1 MSREIINGSYA
12 IDYLP
17 TQKKVIECV
26 GTMQVPNTMY
36 CGGFGSGKTRLATEI
51 GWELGLLYPGIE
63 VGYFRKTRTS
73 IYDTT
78 YKTFLDETVPPEYI
92 LPGGWKKG
100 TLEITILNGSYY
112 HFFGIDN
119 FERKGSLRFDIIIV
133 DEAIELDEDDIVML
147 QGRLRGKRIPLP
159 QIIYLCNP
167 GAPGSF
173 WWKLF
178 VLNSELHPDKRDKD
192 YAYFSTNSFENYH
205 NPPAY
210 FDRLKKWLGTQYGNR
225 YVLSMWVAFRGTILE
240 QFDPKVHVIAP
251 FQIPSN
257 WPKWLSVDFGYDH
270 PLVMLWIAQDPGTG
284 RQYVYRQFYKTHTLV
299 KDACASGKKVTDACR
314 EALEDITADHDAENR
329 AQFELYWQ
337 ATRAA
342 IKDVKPGLQAVQELL
357 LPQYDGKPGLY
368 IFDDAWAE
376 RDGFWYGNYD
386 PDPVLKEKSLPQNLQ
401 EEIPRYMWGKDDKP
415 VKEFDHAVDSTR
427 YHVFTQ
433 KTGMLKGGGLEVY
446 HGESFSRR

>member
-1 MSREIINGSYA
+1 MSM
-12 IDYLP
+12 
-17 TQKKVIECV
+17 TC
-26 GTMQVPNTMY
+26 PNIMF
-36 CGGFGSGKTRLATEI
+36 CGGFGNGKSRFAGEI
-51 GWELGLLYPGIE
+51 GFQLGCQIPGLE
-63 VGYFRKTRTS
+63 VGYWRKTRSS
-73 IYDTT
+73 IEDTT
-78 YKTFLDETVPPEYI
+78 YRLFVENVVPEEYI
-92 LPGGWKKG
+92 KYQNKSKLTTIIKPTSMGGG
-100 TLEITILNGSYY
+100 NARFDFLGMDRVT
-112 HFFGIDN
+112 
-119 FERKGSLRFDIIIV
+119 RKGSYWFDIIII
-133 DEAIELDEDDIVML
+133 DESIEFTEDELKMME
-147 QGRLRGKRIPLP
+147 GRLRGKHIPKPLM
-159 QIIYLCNP
+159 IYLTNP
-167 GAPGSF
+167 GAPGSYQH
-173 WWKLF
+173 KLF
-178 VLNSELHPDKRDKD
+178 VQNDELPIDKRDKD
-192 YAYFSTNSFENYH
+192 FAYFCATSFENIH
-205 NPPAY
+205 NPTAY
-210 FDRLKKWLGTQYGNR
+210 FDRLKKWIGTQYYDR
-225 YVLSMWVAFRGTILE
+225 YVLGLWKAFRGTIFE
-240 QFDPKVHVIAP
+240 QFDPKVHVVPP
-251 FQIPSN
+251 FPIPSN

-299 KDACASGKKVTDACR
+299 KDACASGKKVTDACK
-314 EALEDITADHDAENR
+314 ETLEDITADHDAENR

>member
-1 MSREIINGSYA
+1 MSRRLINGQYA
-12 IDYLP
+12 ITYLP
-17 TQKKVIECV
+17 TQQKAIDCIGAMK
-26 GTMQVPNTMY
+26 TPNIMY
-36 CGGFGSGKTRLATEI
+36 NSGFGSGKTLMVGEAAEQLLLQYDEVKI
-51 GWELGLLYPGIE
+51 GI
-63 VGYFRKTRTS
+63 FRKTRTS
-73 IYDTT
+73 IKDTT
-78 YKTFLDETVPPEYI
+78 YKVFINEVLPPEYI
-92 LPGGWKKG
+92 ANLNKTDLDI
-100 TLEITILNGSYY
+100 TLINKSNI

-119 FERKGSLRFDIIIV
+119 FERKGSLQFDAIFT
-133 DEAIELDEDDIVML
+133 DEATELEEEDHIML
-147 QGRLRGKRIPLP
+147 NGRLRGTVIPMP
-159 QIIYLCNP
+159 MKIDVCNP
-167 GAPGSF
+167 GAPGSYLH
-173 WWKLF
+173 KLY
-178 VLNSELHPDKRDKD
+178 VQNDEKHIELQDKD
-192 YAYFSTNSFENYH
+192 FKYFTCTSFENIH
-205 NPPAY
+205 NPKS
-210 FDRLKKWLGTQYGNR
+210 FFERLKKWIGTQYYDR
-225 YVLSMWVAFRGTILE
+225 YVLGMWKAFRGNVLE
-240 QFDPKVHVIAP
+240 QFDPKVHVIPP
-251 FQIPSN
+251 FPIPSN

-299 KDACASGKKVTDACR
+299 KDACASGKKVTDACK
-314 EALEDITADHDAENR
+314 ETLEDITADHDAENR